1 MFGSKRVLVLTKL
14 QFLAP
19 FAESVLG
26 ALTCVLCAGAVVVAL
41 MNEGVLQLATI
52 DNATDGPR
60 FGRYRPHPDARGGDD
75 AD

>member
-1 MFGSKRVLVLTKL
+1 MRGETNRAKLERLMAAIGEHVSGSGVVYLTGGATALLFGWRQS
-14 QFLAP
+14 
-19 FAESVLG
+19 
-26 ALTCVLCAGAVVVAL
+26 
-41 MNEGVLQLATI
+41 TI